1 MVKPKRVPGSI
12 RLEQAW
18 KLWQSENRGKP
29 ANITAIA
36 KLAGILRPNV
46 YAPRHMEVLKRIQET
61 RPERT
66 PRAVGTTRRNARSD
80 RIEAAELERDVALYL
95 WMEKEGAPKRS
106 VTKAPFRPLAAAV
119 ILQKIES
126 ASKLQTAAGKFLKK
140 AVLSYLGTGTVS
152 LAGLDL
158 LDVEHRALLLHFL
171 ELRSR
176 PNGPTMEAY
185 EHLRQK
191 LST

>member
-1 MVKPKRVPGSI
+1 MVKPKKLPVSV

-18 KLWQSENRGKP
+18 KLWQSENPGKA
-29 ANITAIA
+29 ANITAITS
-36 KLAGILRPNV
+36 LAGILRPNI
-46 YAPRHMEVLKRIQET
+46 YAPRHSEVLKKIQASG
-61 RPERT
+61 PERRPKAADKSRKFT
-66 PRAVGTTRRNARSD
+66 SSD
-80 RIEAAELERDVALYL
+80 RTKAAELERDVALYL

-106 VTKAPFRPLAAAV
+106 GTRANFRPPAAPV

-152 LAGLDL
+152 LAGFDS
-158 LDVEHRALLLHFL
+158 LDVERRALLLQFL

-176 PNGPTMEAY
+176 SDGPTMEAY

-191 LST
+191 LTS